1 VARRAGRTT
10 LSGFVLTW
18 RYPGDVDRWVGI
30 RMGGGPV
37 PADSFTGAEL
47 ERLGAFRLA
56 LEGRAPL
63 HPRLV
68 VGLEMG

>member
-1 VARRAGRTT
+1 M
-10 LSGFVLTW
+10 
-18 RYPGDVDRWVGI
+18 GD
-30 RMGGGPV
+30 GPV

-68 VGLEMG
+68 VGLEMGLEREDLPAGQERPRFTLGTRLEQRFR